1 MAGQG
6 IHVDCANRALPEYG
20 LDVYPTEVFV
30 LIALAVVALVCVAA
44 FTMRPRSSRRPPA
57 APPVPSPQEI
67 AQDERDRAA
76 IIVNPTK
83 FDDVDAVR
91 SRVRAVCEAQGW
103 GEPIW
108 IETTEEDPGTGQAK
122 EALTRGADLICPL
135 GGDGT
140 VRAVAAGL
148 IDSDVPMGLLPGGT
162 GNLLAR
168 NLDLPVDDL
177 EEALRVA
184 LTGRDE
190 KIDVGTINVVVPGQ
204 TQDEEK
210 DYYFLV
216 MAGMGFD
223 ASVMADAPEKLKA
236 QFGWP
241 AYVVAGMKHLNGKRF
256 QVEASIDG
264 GEIFHR
270 RVRTVV
276 VGNVGRLQ
284 GGVELLP
291 DAEAADGALDVV
303 MLSPK
308 GLIGWASV
316 GAHIATRQRKGHRRV
331 EHYRCRTMR
340 LNLGTPQEV
349 QLDGDPIGPGRVLS
363 FAVKP
368 HCLAVRV
375 A

>member
-1 MAGQG
+1 M
-6 IHVDCANRALPEYG
+6 
-20 LDVYPTEVFV
+20 YPTEVFV
-30 LIALAVVALVCVAA
+30 IIVLAVLAIVCLAVY
-44 FTMRPRSSRRPPA
+44 TLRPRSSRRRPPPPPA
-57 APPVPSPQEI
+57 PSEHEA
-67 AQDERDRAA
+67 AQDDRQRAA
-76 IIVNPTK
+76 VIVNPTK
-83 FDDVDAVR
+83 FDDVDAVHQ
-91 SRVRAVCEAQGW
+91 RVRAVCQEHGW
-103 GEPIW
+103 ADPIW
-108 IETTEEDPGTGQAK
+108 IETTEDDPGTGQAR
-122 EALTRGADLICPL
+122 EALERGADLICPL

-148 IDSDVPMGLLPGGT
+148 IDSGVPIGLLPGGT

-168 NLDLPVDDL
+168 NLDLPVDSL
-177 EEALRVA
+177 EKALVVA

-190 KIDVGTINVVVPGQ
+190 VIDVGTINVVVPGE
-204 TQDEEK
+204 TQDTYK

-241 AYVVAGMKHLNGKRF
+241 AYVVAGMKHLNGQRF
-256 QVEASIDG
+256 QVDASIDD
-264 GEIFHR
+264 GETFHR

-316 GAHIATRQRKGHRRV
+316 GAYIATHQRKGHRRV

-340 LNLGTPQEV
+340 LELGSNQEV

-368 HCLAVRV
+368 HCLTVRV

>member
-1 MAGQG
+1 MDKA
-6 IHVDCANRALPEYG
+6 ARALRRYG
-20 LDVYPTEVFV
+20 LEVYPTEVFV
-30 LIALAVVALVCVAA
+30 LIVLAVAALVCLAVV
-44 FTMRPRSSRRPPA
+44 TMSPRSSRRGPTP
-57 APPVPSPQEI
+57 PPVPSEREI
-67 AQDERDRAA
+67 AQDDRRRAA

-83 FDDVDAVR
+83 FDDVEAVR
-91 SRVRAVCEAQGW
+91 HRVRAVCEAQGW
-103 GEPIW
+103 GEPMW
-108 IETTEEDPGTGQAK
+108 IETTEDDPGTGQAK
-122 EALTRGADLICPL
+122 QALEKGADLICPL

-148 IDSDVPMGLLPGGT
+148 IDSGVPLGLLPGGT

-168 NLDLPVDDL
+168 NLDLPVDNI

-184 LTGRDE
+184 LGGRDE
-190 KIDVGTINVVVPGQ
+190 LIDVGTIDIVTPGE
-204 TQDEEK
+204 TQDTHK

-256 QVEASIDG
+256 QVDASIDDG
-264 GEIFHR
+264 PTFHR

-291 DAEAADGALDVV
+291 DAQAADGALDVV
-303 MLSPK
+303 MLSPT

-316 GAHIATRQRKGHRRV
+316 SAHIATRQRKGHPRV

-340 LNLGTPQEV
+340 LELDTTQEV
-349 QLDGDPIGPGRVLS
+349 QLDGDPIGPGKIVS

-368 HCLAVRV
+368 HCLTVRV